1 MVLLLTIVV
10 GPPKQAGPSL
20 PLGAFARSRFH
31 KSLCFCCFD
40 RKILWSKVGSVYYFP
55 PPRPML
61 PVMMS
66 SMYLEMG
73 LTRTLFCN
81 RHKTK
86 DVIFSIILGFT
97 AIFTVLLLDGTIGL
111 MFVWCMTEHSWRRAC
126 EFRESTNIDGPI
138 DRILW
143 AHKV

>member
-10 GPPKQAGPSL
+10 APQNNPGHL
-20 PLGAFARSRFH
+20 FHLVRSQEVDFINLYDSAILIE
-31 KSLCFCCFD
+31 KF
-40 RKILWSKVGSVYYFP
+40 LWSKVGSVYYF

-66 SMYLEMG
+66 SMYLKMG

-97 AIFTVLLLDGTIGL
+97 AIFTVLLLDGTTEL
-111 MFVWCMTEHSWRRAC
+111 MFV
-126 EFRESTNIDGPI
+126 
-138 DRILW
+138 
-143 AHKV
+143 